1 MVIGVINI
9 AAVWWELCK
18 IGQRRGQTP
27 GRQSWGGGN
36 QPFTGRS
43 DVKAFLIKN
52 TYSVLCCSAGSSRPD
67 GSQLVEGTC
76 VAGGATKY
84 HCFALLRKPSAS
96 LRQAVF
102 EQPEL
107 EPVCTGTRHCSQKS
121 EHSPSSVHT
130 YIKPRSTK
138 QKTVVAVAVAAGGL
152 PYTNT
157 HVTSTSVF
165 NVPFSCR

>member
-1 MVIGVINI
+1 M
-9 AAVWWELCK
+9 
-18 IGQRRGQTP
+18 
-27 GRQSWGGGN
+27 
-36 QPFTGRS
+36 
-43 DVKAFLIKN
+43 
-52 TYSVLCCSAGSSRPD
+52 
-67 GSQLVEGTC
+67 EGTC

-102 EQPEL
+102 EAREL

-130 YIKPRSTK
+130 YTKPRSTK
-138 QKTVVAVAVAAGGL
+138 QKAVVAVAAGGL

-157 HVTSTSVF
+157 HVTSTSVS